1 MALRG
6 SRIKN
11 FDELWCLVASGGLEI
26 CVSSTIFQKNYISW
40 PQQPPTEK
48 VLEFNM
54 IFHDST
60 PQKRFFQ
67 NIKIK
72 LNSNTWM
79 TLKSSV
85 VIFQALK
92 PLQPQWPQWP
102 QQPQWPQWPQQPHFI
117 KKSTDSDDLII
128 PSTQMTNTSPFFLEW
143 IIKNPIFHWYLLLLL
158 LEAVEASW
166 CHFFETWL
174 MKHKIY

>member
-1 MALRG
+1 M
-6 SRIKN
+6 
-11 FDELWCLVASGGLEI
+11 ASGVKKI
-26 CVSSTIFQKNYISW
+26 CVSSTIFQKNDISW

-79 TLKSSV
+79 NLKYSV

-117 KKSTDSDDLII
+117 KKSTDPDGLII
-128 PSTQMTNTSPFFLEW
+128 HTPKWSIPVPFCGMDHQKSNFLL
-143 IIKNPIFHWYLLLLL
+143 ILAPFLS
-158 LEAVEASW
+158 EAVEASR
-166 CHFFETWL
+166 CYFF
-174 MKHKIY
+174 IN